1 MTFNAQMTRET
12 ARGAGSRP
20 AEDTARCQRNE
31 TASYFDRESI
41 LGGSGT
47 RPTGSG
53 RNLETL

>member
-20 AEDTARCQRNE
+20 AEYTARCQRNE
-31 TASYFDRESI
+31 TAFI
-41 LGGSGT
+41 PGGSGT